1 PEGKPFLLRQADN
14 GLGRKIH
21 MDYESSTA
29 QMVRAEAAG
38 EPWATRM
45 PVAITVVGRITEDD
59 GLSPPF
65 EQAITYRDPY
75 YDATKQ
81 EFRGFASASA
91 REAGDV
97 SAAAKIER
105 FVFDTGRDEACL
117 KGKQLVQE
125 VVGDDGTLYSR
136 SVTTWRTRILADGL
150 D

>member
-1 PEGKPFLLRQADN
+1 
-14 GLGRKIH
+14 
-21 MDYESSTA
+21 
-29 QMVRAEAAG
+29 
-38 EPWATRM
+38 WATRM
-45 PVAITVVGRITEDD
+45 PVAITVVARITEDD

-81 EFRGFASASA
+81 EVRGLAAASA

-117 KGKQLVQE
+117 KGKQIRQ
-125 VVGDDGTLYSR
+125 GGAGGRGTPHTR
-136 SVTTWRTRILADGL
+136 SG
-150 D
+150 